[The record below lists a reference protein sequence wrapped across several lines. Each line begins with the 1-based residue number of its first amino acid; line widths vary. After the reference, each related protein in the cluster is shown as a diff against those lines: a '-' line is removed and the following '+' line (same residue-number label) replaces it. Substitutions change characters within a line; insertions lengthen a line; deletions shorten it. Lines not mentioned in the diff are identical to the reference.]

1 MLATLQHPVLNRS
14 QVKLGRLSRRAFTLM
29 EILVVVAIIVVLA
42 GLGTVSLLNQL
53 ESSKEKAAAVNA
65 TTIKK
70 AVMMYKT
77 DKGNWPGNLQEL
89 VPTYLEKQDILVDP
103 WGQQFQFQTVETET
117 NTTCFVWTTKNGK
130 PLGDAPK

>member
-1 MLATLQHPVLNRS
+1 MLAPLQNTTVNRP
-14 QVKLGRLSRRAFTLM
+14 QGKLGRISRRAFTLM

-53 ESSKEKAAAVNA
+53 ESSKDKAAGINA

-70 AVMMYKT
+70 AIIMYKS

-89 VPTYLEKQDILVDP
+89 VPTYLEKQETLVDP

-117 NTTCFVWTTKNGK
+117 NTTCYVWTTKNGK
-130 PLGDAPK
+130 TLGEAPK